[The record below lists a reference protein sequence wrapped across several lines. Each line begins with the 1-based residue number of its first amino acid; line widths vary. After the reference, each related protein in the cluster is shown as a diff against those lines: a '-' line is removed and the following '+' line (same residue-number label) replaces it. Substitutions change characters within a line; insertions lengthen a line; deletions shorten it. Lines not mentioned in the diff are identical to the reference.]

1 MLSQN
6 AVTTKLY
13 TMKAQN
19 CCGLRFQS
27 ILNLPRAWT
36 HKETVLLMN
45 SFSNQK
51 RTECMSGLIPI
62 NLWGSILKYLLQ
74 NKGMV
79 FCWNTARK
87 RNIRMFSPD
96 QVSQELSSIS
106 WRLFL
111 WHSRRDSKKKMV
123 TFYEAHKN
131 ITWQLIMVLIKHSD
145 TIIPAPHNSMAFPR
159 AKKKNLKGF
168 PRKGTETI
176 WELQRQVKV
185 KGD

>member
-1 MLSQN
+1 MNQSISWLCFLKMPWQQS
-6 AVTTKLY
+6 Y
-13 TMKAQN
+13 TQWEHKTVVVW
-19 CCGLRFQS
+19 GFQS
-27 ILNLPRAWT
+27 ILNLPRAWI
-36 HKETVLLMN
+36 HKKTVLLMN

-51 RTECMSGLIPI
+51 RTECMSGLNPI

-74 NKGMV
+74 NKGTV
-79 FCWNTARK
+79 FCCNTARK

-131 ITWQLIMVLIKHSD
+131 ITWKLIKVLIKHSD
-145 TIIPAPHNSMAFPR
+145 TITPAPHNSMVFPR
-159 AKKKNLKGF
+159 AKKQ
-168 PRKGTETI
+168 TER
-176 WELQRQVKV
+176 LPK
-185 KGD
+185 